1 MKFNDLISDME
12 RFAKKENV
20 PIMQKESLDY
30 LISFIKQHD
39 IKSVLEVGTAIGYS
53 TILIKEV
60 VNNITSIERDEERYN
75 IAVKNV
81 ELSNLNNITLIK
93 ADALDIT
100 ITDKFDLIFIDAA
113 KGKNKE
119 FLDKFKSNLNENG
132 YIIIDNMDFH
142 GLVGKSMTIEKRRLR
157 SLVKKIENF
166 DDEEFLMENFIKYME
181 EQTEFKVTKIDK
193 GDGLY
198 LLERI

>member
-20 PIMQKESLDY
+20 PIMQKESLNY

-93 ADALDIT
+93 GDALDIT

-132 YIIIDNMDFH
+132 YIVIDNMDFH

-166 DDEEFLMENFIKYME
+166 IKYME

>member
-1 MKFNDLISDME
+1 MKFNDLIRDME

-20 PIMQKESLDY
+20 PIMQKESLNY
-30 LISFIKQHD
+30 LISFIKQHN

-93 ADALDIT
+93 GDALDIT

-113 KGKNKE
+113 KGKNKD

-166 DDEEFLMENFIKYME
+166 IKYME

>member
-1 MKFNDLISDME
+1 MKFNDLIRDME

-20 PIMQKESLDY
+20 PIMQKESLNY
-30 LISFIKQHD
+30 LISFIKQHN

-93 ADALDIT
+93 GDALDIT

-119 FLDKFKSNLNENG
+119 FVDKFKSNLNENG

-166 DDEEFLMENFIKYME
+166 IKYME

>member
-39 IKSVLEVGTAIGYS
+39 IKSVLEIGTAIGYS

-113 KGKNKE
+113 KGKNKD

-166 DDEEFLMENFIKYME
+166 IKYME

>member
-39 IKSVLEVGTAIGYS
+39 IKSVLEIGTAIGYS
-53 TILIKEV
+53 TILIKEA

-166 DDEEFLMENFIKYME
+166 IKYME

>member
-20 PIMQKESLDY
+20 PIMQKESLNY

-142 GLVGKSMTIEKRRLR
+142 GLVGKSKTIEKRRLR
-157 SLVKKIENF
+157 SLVKKI
-166 DDEEFLMENFIKYME
+166 ENFIKYME

>member
-142 GLVGKSMTIEKRRLR
+142 GLVGKSKTIEKRRLR
-157 SLVKKIENF
+157 SLVKKI
-166 DDEEFLMENFIKYME
+166 ENFIKYME

>member
-30 LISFIKQHD
+30 LISFIKQHN

-93 ADALDIT
+93 ADALDLS
-100 ITDKFDLIFIDAA
+100 LIHI
-113 KGKNKE
+113 
-119 FLDKFKSNLNENG
+119 
-132 YIIIDNMDFH
+132 
-142 GLVGKSMTIEKRRLR
+142 
-157 SLVKKIENF
+157 
-166 DDEEFLMENFIKYME
+166 
-181 EQTEFKVTKIDK
+181 
-193 GDGLY
+193 
-198 LLERI
+198 

>member
-113 KGKNKE
+113 KGKNKD

-166 DDEEFLMENFIKYME
+166 IKYME

>member
-20 PIMQKESLDY
+20 PIMQKESLNY
-30 LISFIKQHD
+30 LISFIKEHD

-53 TILIKEV
+53 TILIKEA

-93 ADALDIT
+93 GDALDIT

-166 DDEEFLMENFIKYME
+166 IKYME

>member
-20 PIMQKESLDY
+20 PIMQKESLNY

-81 ELSNLNNITLIK
+81 KLSNLKNITLIK
-93 ADALDIT
+93 GDALDIN

-119 FLDKFKSNLNENG
+119 FLDKFKNNLSENG
-132 YIIIDNMDFH
+132 YIIIDNMGFH
-142 GLVGKSMTIEKRRLR
+142 GLVGKSETIEKRRLR
-157 SLVKKIENF
+157 SLVRKI
-166 DDEEFLMENFIKYME
+166 ENFIKYME

-198 LLERI
+198 LLERN

>member
-30 LISFIKQHD
+30 LISFIKEHD

-60 VNNITSIERDEERYN
+60 VNNITSIERDEARYN

-93 ADALDIT
+93 GDALDIT

-119 FLDKFKSNLNENG
+119 FVDKFKSNLNENG

-166 DDEEFLMENFIKYME
+166 IKYME

>member
-53 TILIKEV
+53 TILIKGV

-93 ADALDIT
+93 GDALDIT

-166 DDEEFLMENFIKYME
+166 IKYME

>member
-1 MKFNDLISDME
+1 MKFNDLISDIK

-30 LISFIKQHD
+30 LISFIKEHD

-93 ADALDIT
+93 GDALDIT

-113 KGKNKE
+113 KGKNKD

-157 SLVKKIENF
+157 SLVRKI
-166 DDEEFLMENFIKYME
+166 ENFIKYME

>member
-30 LISFIKQHD
+30 LINFIKQHD

-60 VNNITSIERDEERYN
+60 VNNITSIERDEKRYN

-93 ADALDIT
+93 GDALDIT

-142 GLVGKSMTIEKRRLR
+142 GLVGKSKTIEKRRLR
-157 SLVKKIENF
+157 SLVKKI
-166 DDEEFLMENFIKYME
+166 ENFIKYME

>member
-30 LISFIKQHD
+30 LISFIKQHN

-100 ITDKFDLIFIDAA
+100 MTDKFDLIFIDAA

-166 DDEEFLMENFIKYME
+166 IKYME

>member
-53 TILIKEV
+53 TILIKEA

-93 ADALDIT
+93 GDALDIT

-157 SLVKKIENF
+157 NLVKKI
-166 DDEEFLMENFIKYME
+166 ENFIKYME

>member
-60 VNNITSIERDEERYN
+60 VNNITSIERDEKRYN

-93 ADALDIT
+93 GDALDIT

-166 DDEEFLMENFIKYME
+166 IKYME

>member
-1 MKFNDLISDME
+1 MKFNDLIRDME

-20 PIMQKESLDY
+20 PIMQKESLNY
-30 LISFIKQHD
+30 LINFIKQHN

-53 TILIKEV
+53 TILIKEA
-60 VNNITSIERDEERYN
+60 VNNITSIERDEERYK

-93 ADALDIT
+93 GDALDIT

-119 FLDKFKSNLNENG
+119 FVDKFKSNLNENG

-166 DDEEFLMENFIKYME
+166 IKYME

>member
-30 LISFIKQHD
+30 LISFIKEHD

-166 DDEEFLMENFIKYME
+166 IKYME

>member
-157 SLVKKIENF
+157 SLVKKT
-166 DDEEFLMENFIKYME
+166 ENFIKYME

>member
-20 PIMQKESLDY
+20 PIMQKESLNY

-53 TILIKEV
+53 TILIKEA

-166 DDEEFLMENFIKYME
+166 IKYME

>member
-30 LISFIKQHD
+30 LISFIKEHD

-53 TILIKEV
+53 TILIKEA

-93 ADALDIT
+93 GDALDIT

-166 DDEEFLMENFIKYME
+166 IKYME

>member
-30 LISFIKQHD
+30 LISFIKKHD

-81 ELSNLNNITLIK
+81 ELSTLNNITLIK
-93 ADALDIT
+93 GDALDIT

-166 DDEEFLMENFIKYME
+166 IKYME

>member
-81 ELSNLNNITLIK
+81 KLSNLNNITLIK
-93 ADALDIT
+93 GDALDIT

-166 DDEEFLMENFIKYME
+166 IKYME

>member
-1 MKFNDLISDME
+1 MKFNNLISDME

-20 PIMQKESLDY
+20 PIMQKESLNY
-30 LISFIKQHD
+30 LISFIKKHD

-53 TILIKEV
+53 TILIKEA

-93 ADALDIT
+93 GDALDIN

-119 FLDKFKSNLNENG
+119 FLDKFKNNLNENG

-166 DDEEFLMENFIKYME
+166 IKYME

>member
-1 MKFNDLISDME
+1 MKFNNLISDIK

-20 PIMQKESLDY
+20 PIMQKESLNY
-30 LISFIKQHD
+30 LISFIKEHD
-39 IKSVLEVGTAIGYS
+39 VKSVLEVGTAIGYS
-53 TILIKEV
+53 TILIKEA
-60 VNNITSIERDEERYN
+60 VNNITSIERDEERYD

-93 ADALDIT
+93 GDALDIN

-119 FLDKFKSNLNENG
+119 FLDKFKNNLNENG
-132 YIIIDNMDFH
+132 YIIIDNMGFH
-142 GLVGKSMTIEKRRLR
+142 GLVGKSETIEKRRLR
-157 SLVKKIENF
+157 SLVRKI
-166 DDEEFLMENFIKYME
+166 ENFIKYME

-198 LLERI
+198 LLERN

>member
-60 VNNITSIERDEERYN
+60 VNNITSIERDEKRYN

-93 ADALDIT
+93 GDALDIT

-157 SLVKKIENF
+157 SLVRKI
-166 DDEEFLMENFIKYME
+166 ENFIKYME

-198 LLERI
+198 LLERN

>member
-1 MKFNDLISDME
+1 MKFNDLISNME

-30 LISFIKQHD
+30 LISFIKQHN

-93 ADALDIT
+93 GDALDIT
-100 ITDKFDLIFIDAA
+100 ITDKFDLVFIDAA

-132 YIIIDNMDFH
+132 YIVIDNMDFH

-166 DDEEFLMENFIKYME
+166 IKYME

>member
-20 PIMQKESLDY
+20 PIMQKESLNY

-53 TILIKEV
+53 TVLIKEV

-93 ADALDIT
+93 GDALDIT

-166 DDEEFLMENFIKYME
+166 IKYME

>member
-60 VNNITSIERDEERYN
+60 VNNITSIERDVERYN

-93 ADALDIT
+93 GDALDIT

-166 DDEEFLMENFIKYME
+166 IKYME
-181 EQTEFKVTKIDK
+181 EQTGFKVTKIDK

>member
-60 VNNITSIERDEERYN
+60 VNNITSIERDEERCN

-166 DDEEFLMENFIKYME
+166 IKYME

>member
-1 MKFNDLISDME
+1 MKFNDLISDIK

-166 DDEEFLMENFIKYME
+166 IKYME

>member
-30 LISFIKQHD
+30 LISFIKEHD

-100 ITDKFDLIFIDAA
+100 ITDKFNLIFIDAA

-166 DDEEFLMENFIKYME
+166 IKYME

>member
-1 MKFNDLISDME
+1 MKFNDLISDIK

-93 ADALDIT
+93 GDALDIT

-132 YIIIDNMDFH
+132 YIVIDNMDFH

-166 DDEEFLMENFIKYME
+166 IKYME

>member
-60 VNNITSIERDEERYN
+60 VNNITSIERDEARYN

-93 ADALDIT
+93 GDALDIT

-166 DDEEFLMENFIKYME
+166 IKYME

>member
-1 MKFNDLISDME
+1 MKFNDLIRDME

-20 PIMQKESLDY
+20 PIMQKESLNY
-30 LISFIKQHD
+30 LISFIKQHN

-53 TILIKEV
+53 TILIKEA

-93 ADALDIT
+93 GDALDIT

-119 FLDKFKSNLNENG
+119 FVDKFKSNLNENG

-166 DDEEFLMENFIKYME
+166 IKYME

-198 LLERI
+198 LLERLTIKSQ

>member
-1 MKFNDLISDME
+1 MKFDDLISDME

-20 PIMQKESLDY
+20 PIMQKESLNY

-93 ADALDIT
+93 GDALDIT

-166 DDEEFLMENFIKYME
+166 IKYME

>member
-20 PIMQKESLDY
+20 PIMQKESLNY
-30 LISFIKQHD
+30 LISFIKEHD

-93 ADALDIT
+93 GDALDIT

-166 DDEEFLMENFIKYME
+166 IKYMQ